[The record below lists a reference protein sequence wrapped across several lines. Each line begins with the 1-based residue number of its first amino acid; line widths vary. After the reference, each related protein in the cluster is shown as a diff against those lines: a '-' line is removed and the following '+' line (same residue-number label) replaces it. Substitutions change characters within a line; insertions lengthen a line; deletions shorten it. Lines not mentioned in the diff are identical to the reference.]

1 MLNFGFR
8 GGSPRRRHARVGVV
22 TVLAAVASVGFAAP
36 AFAVSVA
43 PTGKAIISQQ
53 FQSAPDTREVAVFW
67 AAGAEVDWGTG
78 TPNEWVLEANGP
90 QGATLTDNTCVGS
103 TEDSGGLNDCSFV
116 GSIDGTYTVKI
127 TAKAGGV
134 LSAESATATIAV
146 KRIAMPGKPQDVKV
160 LPGPNELV
168 VSWQPPADLGDGVG
182 GYHVEFYM
190 ENAQSSGPSCDTTTQ
205 LTCTVKGLTAGNSYK
220 AFVNAISKQNPDY
233 GSAPVESAF
242 IKVLGPVTSTPTPPA
257 SVPSSAGK
265 LTAPSTSLTAN
276 QAVTLSGSGYAAHTA
291 VQIVVY
297 STPQVLTTV
306 TTDGTGAFSTSV
318 TLPAGLTGA
327 HTLVAGGVGPDGAY
341 RYLTLSVT
349 AAAAAGLPV
358 TGAAVPKLVAAALV
372 VLAIGFVL
380 VRVTRRRSVFRA

>member
-1 MLNFGFR
+1 
-8 GGSPRRRHARVGVV
+8 
-22 TVLAAVASVGFAAP
+22 
-36 AFAVSVA
+36 
-43 PTGKAIISQQ
+43 
-53 FQSAPDTREVAVFW
+53 
-67 AAGAEVDWGTG
+67 
-78 TPNEWVLEANGP
+78 
-90 QGATLTDNTCVGS
+90 
-103 TEDSGGLNDCSFV
+103 
-116 GSIDGTYTVKI
+116 
-127 TAKAGGV
+127 
-134 LSAESATATIAV
+134 
-146 KRIAMPGKPQDVKV
+146 
-160 LPGPNELV
+160 
-168 VSWQPPADLGDGVG
+168 
-182 GYHVEFYM
+182 
-190 ENAQSSGPSCDTTTQ
+190 
-205 LTCTVKGLTAGNSYK
+205 
-220 AFVNAISKQNPDY
+220 
-233 GSAPVESAF
+233 
-242 IKVLGPVTSTPTPPA
+242 
-257 SVPSSAGK
+257 VPSSAGK